1 MSKSNAHETAWLALV
16 YNATA
21 FADLAE
27 NDSSS
32 PATTLS
38 VALHTADPGEAGDQS
53 TSEATYTGYA
63 RVEVART
70 SGGWTVSGNQVS
82 NTAVIDFPAA
92 TGGSET
98 LTHFSVG
105 YGAGNDMLSYGTLS
119 SSIAVSSGIQ
129 PSIAAGTLVITED

>member
-1 MSKSNAHETAWLALV
+1 MSKSNSHETSLLALLF
-16 YNATA
+16 NATA

-53 TSEATYTGYA
+53 TSEAAYTSYA
-63 RVEVART
+63 RVAVNRN

-82 NTAVIDFPAA
+82 NTAVINFPAA

-105 YGAGNDMLSYGTLS
+105 YGASDAMLYSGALS